1 MSPTV
6 FRYKGYQFFFFS
18 REENRMHIHVYS
30 AEGEAKFWLEPVTA
44 LENNYGFKIHQ
55 LREIQK
61 IIEEHKNEIEKSWK
75 KHFKR

>member
-1 MSPTV
+1 
-6 FRYKGYQFFFFS
+6 
-18 REENRMHIHVYS
+18 MHIHVYL
-30 AEGEAKFWLEPVTA
+30 AEGEAKFWLDPMIA
-44 LENNYGFKIHQ
+44 LENNYGFAIHQ

>member
-6 FRYKGYQFFFFS
+6 FRHKGYQFFFFS

-30 AEGEAKFWLEPVTA
+30 AEGEAKFWLEPVIA
-44 LENNYGFKIHQ
+44 FENNYGFNIKQ

-61 IIEEHKNEIEKSWK
+61 IIEEHKDEIEKSWK
-75 KHFKR
+75 KHFRR